1 MIISYNAFHKRFGQE
16 TVLCL
21 TNGVKYNA
29 WHVSREIIN
38 KVCEGMKQGEIK
50 RKGNLTIKRDSFS
63 ALFYNNET
71 NEKLALIVS

>member
-16 TVLCL
+16 TVLGL

-38 KVCEGMKQGEIK
+38 EVCEGMKQGEIK

-71 NEKLALIVS
+71 HEKLALIVS